1 MYTLLLLTL
10 VVSCQGYRQL
20 SSRSVFVPVLSRNG
34 GVTQTKLWAEEE
46 MTKGESGTKGEGEL
60 MLERN
65 RRDLW
70 KEISS
75 LEKEAVGILKSSSG
89 SEEELKEKKV
99 EAFKLF
105 SKSVGLKK
113 RDSFQQLAK
122 EYGNA
127 EEGGDSEGIQIVL
140 SKMREMGLP
149 PHIASLVD
157 AKRKKLNELER
168 QEPNAKEST
177 RDKEDN
183 TPVVIEQ
190 VAREAC
196 ESETVTEKIRVKV
209 HTFFD
214 KESSDVEMGQYM
226 FWYKVAIYNE
236 GSEPVQIVAR
246 MWEIEKLPNME
257 KEILRGTGV
266 LQTQPIISPGD
277 VFAYESKCPIKCF
290 PVKGKR
296 LLASMGGA
304 FTACRGNMGQH
315 NFPVKV
321 SKVNFV
327 LPESDC
333 V

>member
-1 MYTLLLLTL
+1 MWALFVLAVLFS
-10 VVSCQGYRQL
+10 SCNGYRL
-20 SSRSVFVPVLSRNG
+20 STYSGFGRDVTSFG
-34 GVTQTKLWAEEE
+34 GMTRTKLWAEEFS
-46 MTKGESGTKGEGEL
+46 KGESSMKDEGEL

-65 RRDLW
+65 RQDLW

-75 LEKEAVGILKSSSG
+75 LEKEAIGILKSSSG

-99 EAFKLF
+99 EAFKLL

-127 EEGGDSEGIQIVL
+127 EEGGDSEEIQIVL
-140 SKMREMGLP
+140 SKMRETGLP

-157 AKRKKLNELER
+157 AKRKKQSELER
-168 QEPNAKEST
+168 QAVNA
-177 RDKEDN
+177 RDTGSEEDH
-183 TPVVIEQ
+183 TPITIEE
-190 VAREAC
+190 VAKDAC

-214 KESSDVEMGQYM
+214 KESSNAEMGQYM

-290 PVKGKR
+290 PSKGKR
-296 LLASMGGA
+296 LLASMSGA

-315 NFPVKV
+315 NFPVKI
-321 SKVNFV
+321 SKINFV

-333 V
+333 L

>member
-1 MYTLLLLTL
+1 MT
-10 VVSCQGYRQL
+10 VVSGLHYSPKACTGL
-20 SSRSVFVPVLSRNG
+20 VSRSGAQQSMR
-34 GVTQTKLWAEEE
+34 LWAEEI
-46 MTKGESGTKGEGEL
+46 TEGSATVDEGKL

-75 LEKEAVGILKSSSG
+75 LEKEAVGILKSVSG
-89 SEEELKEKKV
+89 SEEELQEKQV
-99 EAFKLF
+99 EAFKLL

-122 EYGNA
+122 EYASA
-127 EEGGDSEGIQIVL
+127 EEGGDSDEVKIVL
-140 SKMREMGLP
+140 SKMRETGLP

-157 AKRKKLNELER
+157 AKRKKIAEVER
-168 QEPNAKEST
+168 QAAQEG
-177 RDKEDN
+177 DDVEDN
-183 TPVVIEQ
+183 TPLIIEE
-190 VAREAC
+190 VAGSAC
-196 ESETVTEKIRVKV
+196 ESETVTEKIRVRV

-214 KESSDVEMGQYM
+214 KESSDAEMGQYM

-246 MWEIEKLPNME
+246 MWEIEKLPSME

-290 PVKGKR
+290 PTKGKR
-296 LLASMGGA
+296 LLANMSGA

-315 NFPVKV
+315 NFPVKI
-321 SKVNFV
+321 SKFSFV
-327 LPESDC
+327 LPESD
-333 V
+333 VVTTMR